1 MRKILAIVLHDL
13 KIFLADRSNLPGLLL
28 TPVVMTLIVGVVNG
42 GGFGGEEPPTRLD
55 VLDRDQGAESR
66 QLLDAVRAA
75 APGLLQCPMDNTAGD
90 PCALGERDS
99 LTEDQ
104 ALERLAA
111 STTVALLEIPAGFG
125 QALASQSPTSV
136 ILRSTGD
143 FGPAQAADQAV
154 RAALRQIN
162 GAAVA
167 EQVGVA
173 VIRELGGAGPGA
185 GETET
190 VSGIYR
196 RALEAWQEQPVRVE
210 LSLSG
215 SGERPTLAGSLQQGL
230 GQSVPGMGTMFV
242 MMTVFGGMSAL
253 IEERR
258 QWTLQR
264 LAVMPISRA
273 ALIGGKILARF
284 ALGVL
289 QFLVIFLVG
298 AALKMDFGVDPLAI
312 VLMAATYTLAVTAL
326 SFAIGGR
333 LKNPAQ
339 ANGVGLLLT
348 LTLAPLGG
356 AWWPMEIAP
365 RFMQIAGHVSPI
377 AWAMEGFTALT
388 YEGARLG
395 DIWVPLAVLL
405 AIALVG
411 FLVAIPRFRYQVD

>member
-1 MRKILAIVLHDL
+1 
-13 KIFLADRSNLPGLLL
+13 
-28 TPVVMTLIVGVVNG
+28 
-42 GGFGGEEPPTRLD
+42 
-55 VLDRDQGAESR
+55 
-66 QLLDAVRAA
+66 
-75 APGLLQCPMDNTAGD
+75 
-90 PCALGERDS
+90 
-99 LTEDQ
+99 
-104 ALERLAA
+104 
-111 STTVALLEIPAGFG
+111 VALLEIPAGFG
-125 QALASQSPTSV
+125 QALASQSPTAV

-143 FGPAQAADQAV
+143 FGPAQAADQAI

-173 VIRELGGAGPGA
+173 VVGELGEAGPA
-185 GETET
+185 EAET

-196 RALEAWQEQPVRVE
+196 RALQAWREQPARVD

-215 SGERPTLAGSLQQGL
+215 SEEHPTLAGSLQQGL
-230 GQSVPGMGTMFV
+230 GHSVPGMGTMFV

-273 ALIGGKILARF
+273 TLIGGKILARF
-284 ALGVL
+284 ALGVV

-298 AALKMDFGVDPLAI
+298 AALRMNFGVDPLAI

-326 SFAIGGR
+326 SFAIGSR

-356 AWWPMEIAP
+356 AWWPIEVTP

-395 DIWVPLAVLL
+395 DIWVPLTVLL

-411 FLVAIPRFRYQVD
+411 FLVAIPRFRYQVE

>member
-1 MRKILAIVLHDL
+1 L
-13 KIFLADRSNLPGLLL
+13 
-28 TPVVMTLIVGVVNG
+28 
-42 GGFGGEEPPTRLD
+42 GGEAPPTRLD
-55 VLDRDQGAESR
+55 ILDRDQGAESR
-66 QLLDAVRAA
+66 QLLDAVRSA
-75 APGLLQCPMDNTAGD
+75 APGLLLCPLDNTSED
-90 PCALGERDS
+90 PCALGESDPF
-99 LTEDQ
+99 TEDL
-104 ALERLAA
+104 ALERLSA
-111 STTVALLEIPAGFG
+111 STTLALLEIPAGFG
-125 QALASQSPTSV
+125 QALASQSPTAV

-143 FGPAQAADQAV
+143 FGPAQAADQAI

-173 VIRELGGAGPGA
+173 VIGELGEAGPA
-185 GETET
+185 EAET

-196 RALEAWQEQPVRVE
+196 RALQAWREQPARVD

-215 SGERPTLAGSLQQGL
+215 SEEHPTLAGSLQQGL
-230 GQSVPGMGTMFV
+230 GHSVPGMGTMFV

-273 ALIGGKILARF
+273 TLIGGKILARF
-284 ALGVL
+284 ALGVV

-298 AALKMDFGVDPLAI
+298 AALKMNFGVDPLAI
-312 VLMAATYTLAVTAL
+312 VLMAATYTLAITAL
-326 SFAIGGR
+326 SFAIGSR

-339 ANGVGLLLT
+339 ANGLGLLLT
-348 LTLAPLGG
+348 LTLAPIGG

-365 RFMQIAGHVSPI
+365 RFMQIAGHISPI

-395 DIWVPLAVLL
+395 DIWVPLTVLL

-411 FLVAIPRFRYQVD
+411 FLVAIPRFRYQVE

>member
-1 MRKILAIVLHDL
+1 VRKILGIVLHDL

-42 GGFGGEEPPTRLD
+42 GGLGGEEPPTRLD
-55 VLDRDQGAESR
+55 VLDRDQGVESR
-66 QLLDAVRAA
+66 QLLDAVHAA
-75 APGLLQCPMDNTAGD
+75 APGLLLCPMDNTPED
-90 PCALGERDS
+90 PCDLGEGGS
-99 LTEDQ
+99 LTESL
-104 ALERLAA
+104 ALERLSA

-136 ILRSTGD
+136 VLRSTGD

-154 RAALRQIN
+154 RAALRQVN

-167 EQVGVA
+167 GQVGVA
-173 VIRELGGAGPGA
+173 VIRALGGGGPA
-185 GETET
+185 EAET

-196 RALEAWQEQPVRVE
+196 RALQAWQEQPGRVD
-210 LSLSG
+210 LVLSG
-215 SGERPTLAGSLQQGL
+215 SEERPTLAGSLQQGL
-230 GQSVPGMGTMFV
+230 GHSVPGMGTMFV

-273 ALIGGKILARF
+273 TLIGGKILARF
-284 ALGVL
+284 ALGVV

-298 AALKMDFGVDPLAI
+298 AALKMNFGVDPLAI
-312 VLMAATYTLAVTAL
+312 VLMAAAYTLAITAL
-326 SFAIGGR
+326 SFAIGSR

-339 ANGVGLLLT
+339 ANGLGLLLT
-348 LTLAPLGG
+348 LTLAPIGG

-365 RFMQIAGHVSPI
+365 RFMQIAGHISPI

-395 DIWVPLAVLL
+395 DIWVPLTVLL

-411 FLVAIPRFRYQVD
+411 FLVAIPRFRYQVE